1 MYSNFTEAIRRKFEE
16 AWLAGETKGKYEG
29 ILEGKLEDARK
40 MLAKQLPEDLI
51 MEITNLSREQLDE
64 LKAELKNKQ

>member
-51 MEITNLSREQLDE
+51 MEITN
-64 LKAELKNKQ
+64 